1 MEIIEP
7 HWDNNKSYLHLRKEK
22 KVTFEDNMP
31 NMKTDINHNVL
42 TQTSENSNQM
52 EYYEQ
57 TVKLI
62 ARVIEDLRNNTTQKG
77 AIFAQKDFLRKLFK
91 GFLRIGIDALTKEME
106 QLYRFFWPI
115 WFKSFTTQ

>member
-1 MEIIEP
+1 MNTNMMILSMNRNLIFQNCGEQAESITLEIIEP

-57 TVKLI
+57 TEEMIVI
-62 ARVIEDLRNNTTQKG
+62 VIEYLTNNK
-77 AIFAQKDFLRKLFK
+77 
-91 GFLRIGIDALTKEME
+91 ME
-106 QLYRFFWPI
+106 ICARFE
-115 WFKSFTTQ
+115 